1 MLKKSPARSEEMSDT
16 YLDRAA
22 GWADWMVKKES
33 RGPGDLDL
41 ARHRVASRTNVPYS
55 TFFALKWRRPKCPQ
69 RIRGIYEQ
77 MREAYLNECKR
88 QVAYLEQEIQITEKL
103 AGPDDTA
110 VVQVKALVEAAKA
123 ALSE

>member
-1 MLKKSPARSEEMSDT
+1 MVQKSPSGREEMSDA

-22 GWADWMVKKES
+22 NWADLMVKRES
-33 RGPGDLDL
+33 RGSGDIDN
-41 ARHRVASRTNVPYS
+41 ARHRVAQRHGVPYS
-55 TFFALKWRRPKCPQ
+55 TLFALKWRKPKCPQ

-88 QVAYLEQEIQITEKL
+88 QVACLEQEIQITEKL
-103 AGPDDTA
+103 AGPDDSA

-123 ALSE
+123 VLSD

>member
-1 MLKKSPARSEEMSDT
+1 MSDA

-33 RGPGDLDL
+33 QGSGDTDN
-41 ARHRVASRTNVPYS
+41 ARRRVAQRHGVPYS
-55 TFFALKWRRPKCPQ
+55 TFFALKWRKPKCPQ

-88 QVAYLEQEIQITEKL
+88 QVACLEQEIQITEAL
-103 AGPDDTA
+103 AGPDDSA
-110 VVQVKALVEAAKA
+110 VVQVKALVDAAKA
-123 ALSE
+123 VLSE